1 MPAMER
7 EQIRSFL
14 YRVATNPAYRE
25 QLEND
30 PVGTLAQVGI
40 TINETDVPRE
50 GSNISLPT
58 NEEILAKLEA
68 MTDVL
73 SPMLCLRFFRFFRI
87 EQQPQ
92 QQQ

>member
-14 YRVATNPAYRE
+14 LRVAMNPAYRE

-40 TINETDVPRE
+40 TINEADVPRE

-58 NEEILAKLEA
+58 RA
-68 MTDVL
+68 
-73 SPMLCLRFFRFFRI
+73 FFI
-87 EQQPQ
+87 TL
-92 QQQ
+92 